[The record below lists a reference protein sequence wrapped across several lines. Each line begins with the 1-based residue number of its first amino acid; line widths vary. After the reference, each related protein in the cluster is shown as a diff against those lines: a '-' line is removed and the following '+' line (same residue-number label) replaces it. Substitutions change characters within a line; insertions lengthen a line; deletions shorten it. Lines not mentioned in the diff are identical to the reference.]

1 MVARILDASN
11 ISLAYPNYSNN
22 YAPYTSTY
30 CQLGESNGLGAK
42 GGNSNTSAIGSTTS
56 NVESGVRSVIA
67 QTDNTS
73 ATNTQ
78 KGLGAYFVAPKC
90 TGSTSSNIDIRD
102 TADGRTHTTVPKV
115 HCTWRVSIESFSYG
129 AQFTH
134 YNYVPLGVY
143 DTAGTLI
150 AGVRLQHRGEAY
162 VLYLEPYLAT
172 DSPGDTYLGQVRH
185 GLGTQDSTEHSGA
198 ARYMTVELVVD
209 TTLSSPTSD
218 STRAA
223 ARIVLPS
230 GQAQPWVV
238 ATWDSSDRS
247 TSENACDSWQ
257 LWTMDKDTTT
267 GRPSNYPALQ
277 LDSYHHVEG
286 TDWWS
291 NYDAYGVG
299 FDGFGHGVKIAALK
313 PASDIYQD
321 ASGWAKSAGST
332 WWECIDDH
340 TASLGDYISC
350 TTIDK
355 IITFGMESFLTKV
368 GWSAAPY
375 GEILGVVPKVYTN
388 FYNAT
393 DYYYGSNVR
402 FGVANSSNAT
412 YTQSGSLGDSYTE
425 GSSGCSRQLHCVLHH
440 GINEKPSGGAWAASS
455 IDSDLRLWLKAG
467 TFYGSAKKYPTV
479 YDACVYVL
487 YREPQRTVG
496 SSSGGQ
502 GVLSAAPTLTRPR
515 VASGA
520 GRDCSK
526 IDIAD
531 TSAPNGTD
539 WYRSFE
545 LPTTDTNGK
554 TNSWVFA
561 DYSPRT
567 NKYYV
572 CAWDHT
578 VWSGNDPPGAA
589 ASGRSPCVAEVD
601 PATGT
606 TKIIWRADE
615 TTTGGSATA
624 GGPHHGASGGWY
636 WPSDANSAHARNLRP
651 HFLKVDKR
659 PKFLDGTVNPFYG
672 HVFCSMADNT
682 WGDVAAPFLCGMLW
696 LDPTQARTG
705 DYCYGRWL
713 PWEDAGYNLAR
724 GGLGLVITEDYCYIA
739 SPTEYSALT
748 NGIVHR
754 FNKKGFTSSTSGV
767 DWSGGRDGSGIPSGY
782 PIQSQAADWDVA
794 IDTGTGTTTSTL
806 KHFINQLYYLG
817 GKVWVTG
824 AVIWGFT
831 PGDSANGDGGGTR
844 LGPWLCQAGTNV
856 VDEFNIR
863 QVTMHPVTGNLW
875 CYGQWL
881 AGSGSVGNSRIK
893 DWLGTWEQSGARTGL
908 WGSDTLG
915 LFEMDSSTGAVL
927 RYWRV
932 PLEITDDARN
942 TDLTKQGSWR
952 DDAYGDT
959 MCAHGGHWL
968 DENTFL
974 LAIGEHRWAGDYA
987 NTTEWPRSTLMV
999 FRRDEE
1005 TWHQVPKPALNMI
1018 ALCNVD
1024 VLATDRGRF
1033 SSGSS
1038 DAPPNRH
1045 DMMSLGGAPEVQDP
1059 STWDSAGRRYRY
1071 LWTDT
1076 GFTRAGDNVPN
1087 YYTYAGTGATVGA
1100 DSKGHVIEVTA
1111 RPPLM
1116 REDEIQ
1122 VTATIDLSSTSV
1134 AGIDE
1139 WRMELRSGGTV
1150 GQGGL
1155 FASGGAVTADGN
1167 GKVRLRGYVQSSEW
1181 KPGGSS
1187 ADVDVF
1193 WRTTVSG
1200 RQYWNSRST
1209 S

>member
-22 YAPYTSTY
+22 YAPYTSNY

-115 HCTWRVSIESFSYG
+115 HCTWRVSIGAFSYG

-134 YNYVPLGVY
+134 YNFVPLGVY

-162 VLYLEPYLAT
+162 VFYLEPYLAT
-172 DSPGDTYLGQVRH
+172 TNPGDTYLGQVRH

-198 ARYMTVELVVD
+198 AQYMTVELVVD

-230 GQAQPWVV
+230 GQAQPWAV

-257 LWTMDKDTTT
+257 IWSQERDNTT

-277 LDSYHHVEG
+277 LDSYHHVDG
-286 TDWWS
+286 TDWWA
-291 NYDAYGVG
+291 NYDTYGVG

-321 ASGWAKSAGST
+321 TSGWTKSAGST
-332 WWECIDDH
+332 WWECIDDQPV
-340 TASLGDYISC
+340 SPGDFISC
-350 TTIDK
+350 TTADK
-355 IITFGMESFLTKV
+355 IITFGMESFLTKA
-368 GWSAAPY
+368 GWSATPY

-388 FYNAT
+388 FYNAA
-393 DYYYGSNVR
+393 DYYYGSNIR

-440 GINEKPSGGAWAASS
+440 GVNEKPSGGAWAASS

-467 TFYGSAKKYPTV
+467 TFYGATKKYPTV

-487 YREPQRTVG
+487 YREPQRAVG
-496 SSSGGQ
+496 ASSGGQ
-502 GVLSAAPTLTRPR
+502 GVLSAVPTLTRPR

-531 TSAPNGTD
+531 TSAPNGSN

-545 LPTTDTNGK
+545 LPTTDSNGVTN
-554 TNSWVFA
+554 NFVFA
-561 DYSPRT
+561 DWSPVT
-567 NKYYV
+567 NKYYA
-572 CAWDHT
+572 CAWDKNL
-578 VWSGNDPPGAA
+578 WNNADPTGA
-589 ASGRSPCVAEVD
+589 ASGRAPCVAEID

-615 TTTGGSATA
+615 NTTGGSATA

-636 WPSDANSAHARNLRP
+636 WPSTGASGAPRAMRP

-659 PKFLDGTVNPFYG
+659 PKFLDGTTNPFYG
-672 HVFCSMADNT
+672 HLFVSFTDGANVISPPVVQNL
-682 WGDVAAPFLCGMLW
+682 GLLW
-696 LDPTQARTG
+696 LDPNQARTS

-713 PWEDAGYNLAR
+713 PWERGSDAGAK
-724 GGLGLVITEDYCYIA
+724 GALGVCVTEDFVYA
-739 SPTEYSALT
+739 AAPLENGT
-748 NGIVHR
+748 NHGVVHR
-754 FNKKGFTSSTSGV
+754 FNKKNFNAGS
-767 DWSGGRDGSGIPSGY
+767 DWSGGTVGVGY

-794 IDTGTGTTTSTL
+794 FDSGTSVAVSTL
-806 KHFINQLYYLG
+806 QHAVNQMYYLG

-824 AVIWGFT
+824 AVLYGFT
-831 PGDSANGDGGGTR
+831 PGDSANGDGGGTL
-844 LGPWLCQAGTNV
+844 LGPWLCQAGTNI

-863 QVTMHPVTGNLW
+863 QVSMHPTTGTLW
-875 CYGQWL
+875 CFGQWM
-881 AGSGSVGNSRIK
+881 AGSGSIGNSRIK
-893 DWLGTWEQSGARTGL
+893 DWLATWEQSGARTGL

-915 LFEMDSSTGAVL
+915 LFEMDSSNGNVL

-942 TDLTKQGSWR
+942 TDLTKQGAWR
-952 DDAYGDT
+952 DDTYDDT
-959 MCAHGGHWL
+959 MSIHGGHWL
-968 DENTFL
+968 DEDTFL
-974 LAIGEHRWAGDYA
+974 LAIGEHRSAGDYA
-987 NTTEWPRSTLMV
+987 STTEWPRSTLMV
-999 FRRDEE
+999 FRRGEE

-1045 DMMSLGGAPEVQDP
+1045 DMMSLGGATEVQDP
-1059 STWDSAGRRYRY
+1059 STWDSAGRRFRY
-1071 LWTDT
+1071 LWTDI
-1076 GFTRAGDNVPN
+1076 GFTKAGDNVPN

-1116 REDEIQ
+1116 RENEIQ
-1122 VTATIDLSSTSV
+1122 VTATIDLTGTSV

-1139 WRMELRSGGTV
+1139 WRMELRSGGTI

-1181 KPGGSS
+1181 QPGGSS
-1187 ADVDVF
+1187 ADIDVF